1 MKIVIP
7 EEILIKK
14 CQEIVKE
21 YEDVEKALSDP
32 ATYGNQEKMVALSR
46 KRKALSK
53 VLPTARKYLMLIQ
66 RRNEARQIL
75 EEESDEDMLELA
87 KEELKDVEKEI
98 EKMMEVLPDVLV
110 PPDPDDERNVIMEI
124 RAGVGGEE
132 AALFAGDLF
141 RMYSRYAERKGWR
154 IDVLSINET
163 DLGGI
168 KEITFEVKGE
178 GVYSRLKYEGGVHR
192 VQRVPVTESGGRIHT
207 SAASVVVMKEPDEV
221 EVDIKPDDIEMET
234 FRSGGK
240 GGQHQNKRESGVRL
254 IHKPTGI
261 TVVVTTERSQH
272 QNRAKAMKILK
283 ARVYQMLQQEQEK
296 EVSALRKSLVGSGD
310 RSEKIRTYNFP
321 QSRVTDHRRGLTL
334 YNLDA
339 VLDGDLD
346 ELIDALRMAETKDK
360 LASLTSK
367 V

>member
-1 MKIVIP
+1 MLS

-14 CQEIVKE
+14 CEDLVKRYEEI
-21 YEDVEKALSDP
+21 EKKLSDP
-32 ATYGNQEKMVALSR
+32 SVYGDQKIVVSLSR
-46 KRKALSK
+46 ERKSLER
-53 VLPTARKYLMLIQ
+53 VLPIARRYLELIG
-66 RRNEARQIL
+66 RRDEAKAIL
-75 EEESDEDMLELA
+75 EEETDDDMLTLA
-87 KEELKDVEKEI
+87 KEELKEVEKEI
-98 EKMMEVLPDVLV
+98 EDMQEKLPDVLV
-110 PPDPDDERNVIMEI
+110 PPDPDDDRNVIMEI

-132 AALFAGDLF
+132 AALFARDLF
-141 RMYSRYAERKGWR
+141 RMYTRYAERKGWAVD
-154 IDVLSINET
+154 ILSINET

-168 KEITFEVKGE
+168 KEVSFEVKGE
-178 GVYSRLKYEGGVHR
+178 GVYSHLKYEGGVHR

-207 SAASVVVMKEPDEV
+207 SAASVVVMKQPDEV
-221 EVDIKPDDIEMET
+221 EVEINPDDIEMET

-283 ARVYQMLQQEQEK
+283 ARVYQMMQQAQEE
-296 EVSALRKSLVGSGD
+296 EVSALRRSLVGSGD

-321 QSRVTDHRRGLTL
+321 QSRVTDHRIGLTL

-339 VLDGDLD
+339 ILDGDLD
-346 ELIDALRMAETKDK
+346 EIISALKMAETKDR
-360 LASLTSK
+360 LQSVSTQ
-367 V
+367 

>member
-1 MKIVIP
+1 VLP

-14 CQEIVKE
+14 CKDLVKRYEEI
-21 YEDVEKALSDP
+21 EKKLSDP
-32 ATYGNQEKMVALSR
+32 SVYEDQKMVVSLSR
-46 KRKALSK
+46 ERKSLEK
-53 VLPTARKYLMLIQ
+53 VLPVAKRYLELIT
-66 RRNEARQIL
+66 RRDEAKAIL
-75 EEESDEDMLELA
+75 EEETDEDMIVLA
-87 KEELKDVEKEI
+87 KEELKEVEKEI
-98 EKMMEVLPDVLV
+98 EDMQEKLPDVLV
-110 PPDPDDERNVIMEI
+110 PPDPDDDRNVIMEI

-132 AALFAGDLF
+132 AALFARDLF
-141 RMYSRYAERKGWR
+141 RMYTRYAERKGWTVD
-154 IDVLSINET
+154 ILSINET

-168 KEITFEVKGE
+168 KEVSFEVKGD
-178 GVYSRLKYEGGVHR
+178 GVYSHLKYEGGVHR

-207 SAASVVVMKEPDEV
+207 SAASVVVMKQPDEV
-221 EVDIKPDDIEMET
+221 EVEINPDDIEMET

-283 ARVYQMLQQEQEK
+283 ARVYQMMQQAQEK
-296 EVSALRKSLVGSGD
+296 EVSALRRSLVGSGD

-321 QSRVTDHRRGLTL
+321 QSRVTDHRIGLTL

-346 ELIDALRMAETKDK
+346 EILSALKMAETKDRLQSVAK
-360 LASLTSK
+360 Q
-367 V
+367 

>member
-1 MKIVIP
+1 VLP

-14 CQEIVKE
+14 CEDLLKRYEEI
-21 YEDVEKALSDP
+21 EKKLGDP
-32 ATYGNQEKMVALSR
+32 SVYGDQKMVVSLSR
-46 KRKALSK
+46 ERKSLER
-53 VLPTARKYLMLIQ
+53 VLPVAKRYLELIT
-66 RRNEARQIL
+66 RRDEAKAIL
-75 EEESDEDMLELA
+75 EEETDEDMLTLA
-87 KEELKDVEKEI
+87 KEELKEVEKEL
-98 EKMMEVLPDVLV
+98 EDMQGKLPDVLV
-110 PPDPDDERNVIMEI
+110 PPDPDDDRNVIMEI

-132 AALFAGDLF
+132 AALFARDLF
-141 RMYSRYAERKGWR
+141 RMYTRYAERKGWTVD
-154 IDVLSINET
+154 ILSINET

-168 KEITFEVKGE
+168 KEVSFEVKGE
-178 GVYSRLKYEGGVHR
+178 GVYSHLKYEGGVHR

-207 SAASVVVMKEPDEV
+207 SAASVVVMKQPDEV
-221 EVDIKPDDIEMET
+221 EVEINPDDIEMET

-283 ARVYQMLQQEQEK
+283 ARVYQMMQQAQEE
-296 EVSALRKSLVGSGD
+296 EVSALRRSLVGSGD

-321 QSRVTDHRRGLTL
+321 QSRVTDHRIGLTL

-346 ELIDALRMAETKDK
+346 EIISALKMAETKDK
-360 LASLTSK
+360 LESVSK
-367 V
+367 Q

>member
-1 MKIVIP
+1 MLP
-7 EEILIKK
+7 EEILLNR
-14 CQEIVKE
+14 CRDIVRE
-21 YEDVEKALSDP
+21 YEEVEKKLSDP
-32 ATYGNQEKMVALSR
+32 SIYSDQNKVVQLSR

-53 VLPTARKYLMLIQ
+53 VVKTARYYLELIE
-66 RRNEARQIL
+66 RREEAKQIL
-75 EEESDEDMLELA
+75 EEESDEEMLELA
-87 KEELKDVEKEI
+87 KEELKEI
-98 EKMMEVLPDVLV
+98 EKELEQMEEKLPNILI

-141 RMYSRYAERKGWR
+141 RMYSRYAERKGWT

-178 GVYSRLKYEGGVHR
+178 GVYSYLKYEGGVHR

-221 EVDIKPDDIEMET
+221 EVDIKPEDIEMET

-283 ARVYQMLQQEQEK
+283 ARIYQMMQRQQEQ
-296 EVSALRKSLVGSGD
+296 EVSALRRSLVGSGD

-321 QSRVTDHRRGLTL
+321 QNRVTDHRIGLTL
-334 YNLDA
+334 YNLENI
-339 VLDGDLD
+339 LDGDLD
-346 ELIDALRMAETKDK
+346 ELIQSLRVAETKDRLQSITK
-360 LASLTSK
+360 H
-367 V
+367 

>member
-1 MKIVIP
+1 VLP

-14 CQEIVKE
+14 CKELVSE
-21 YEDVEKALSDP
+21 YENIERQLSDP
-32 ATYGNQEKMVALSR
+32 STYSDQNKMVELSR
-46 KRKALSK
+46 KRKALQK
-53 VLPTARKYLMLIQ
+53 VVPTAKRYLELIQ
-66 RRNEARQIL
+66 RREEAKQIL
-75 EEESDEDMLELA
+75 EEETDEDMLELA
-87 KEELKDVEKEI
+87 KEELKEVEKELEEME
-98 EKMMEVLPDVLV
+98 EKLPDVLV

-141 RMYSRYAERKGWR
+141 RMYSRYAERKGWAV
-154 IDVLSINET
+154 DVLSVNET

-178 GVYSRLKYEGGVHR
+178 GVYSHLKYEGGVHR

-221 EVDIKPDDIEMET
+221 EIDIKPEDIEMET

-283 ARVYQMLQQEQEK
+283 ARVYQMMQQQQEQ
-296 EVSALRKSLVGSGD
+296 EVSALRRSLVGSGD

-321 QSRVTDHRRGLTL
+321 QSRVTDHRIGLTL

-339 VLDGDLD
+339 ILDGDLD
-346 ELIDALRMAETKDK
+346 ELVQALRVAETKDK
-360 LASLTSK
+360 LQSISQS
-367 V
+367 

>member
-1 MKIVIP
+1 MLP

-14 CQEIVKE
+14 CEDLLKRYEEI
-21 YEDVEKALSDP
+21 EKKLGDP
-32 ATYGNQEKMVALSR
+32 SVYGDQKMVVSLSR
-46 KRKALSK
+46 ERKSLER
-53 VLPTARKYLMLIQ
+53 VLPVAKRYLELIT
-66 RRNEARQIL
+66 RRDEAKAIL
-75 EEESDEDMLELA
+75 EEETDEDMLTLA
-87 KEELKDVEKEI
+87 KEELKEVEKEL
-98 EKMMEVLPDVLV
+98 EDMQGKLPDVLV
-110 PPDPDDERNVIMEI
+110 PPDPDDDRNVIMEI

-132 AALFAGDLF
+132 AALFARDLF
-141 RMYSRYAERKGWR
+141 RMYTRYAERKGWTVD
-154 IDVLSINET
+154 ILSINET

-168 KEITFEVKGE
+168 KEVSFEVKGE
-178 GVYSRLKYEGGVHR
+178 GVYSHLKYEGGVHR

-207 SAASVVVMKEPDEV
+207 SAASVVVMKQPDEV
-221 EVDIKPDDIEMET
+221 EVEINPDDIEMET

-283 ARVYQMLQQEQEK
+283 ARVYQMMQQAQEE
-296 EVSALRKSLVGSGD
+296 EVSALRRSLVGSGD

-321 QSRVTDHRRGLTL
+321 QSRVTDHRIGLTL
-334 YNLDA
+334 YNLDT

-346 ELIDALRMAETKDK
+346 EIISALKMAETKDK
-360 LASLTSK
+360 LESVSK
-367 V
+367 Q

>member
-1 MKIVIP
+1 MLP

-14 CQEIVKE
+14 CKDLVKRYEEI
-21 YEDVEKALSDP
+21 EKKLSDP
-32 ATYGNQEKMVALSR
+32 SVYEDQKMVVSLSR
-46 KRKALSK
+46 ERKSLEK
-53 VLPTARKYLMLIQ
+53 VLPVAKRYLELIT
-66 RRNEARQIL
+66 RRDEAKAIL
-75 EEESDEDMLELA
+75 EEETDEDMIVLA
-87 KEELKDVEKEI
+87 KEELKEVEKEI
-98 EKMMEVLPDVLV
+98 EDMQEKLPDVLV
-110 PPDPDDERNVIMEI
+110 PPDPDDDRNVIMEI

-132 AALFAGDLF
+132 AALFARDLF
-141 RMYSRYAERKGWR
+141 RMYTRYAERKGWTVD
-154 IDVLSINET
+154 ILSINET

-168 KEITFEVKGE
+168 KEVSFEVKGD
-178 GVYSRLKYEGGVHR
+178 GVYSHLKYEGGVHR

-207 SAASVVVMKEPDEV
+207 SAASVVVMKQPDEV
-221 EVDIKPDDIEMET
+221 EVEINPDDIEMET

-283 ARVYQMLQQEQEK
+283 ARVYQMMQQAQEK
-296 EVSALRKSLVGSGD
+296 EVSALRRSLVGSGD

-321 QSRVTDHRRGLTL
+321 QSRVTDHRIGLTL

-346 ELIDALRMAETKDK
+346 EILSALKMAETKDRLQSVAK
-360 LASLTSK
+360 Q
-367 V
+367 

>member
-1 MKIVIP
+1 VLP

-14 CQEIVKE
+14 CKELVKE
-21 YEDVEKALSDP
+21 YEDIEHQLSDP
-32 ATYGNQEKMVALSR
+32 SIYSNQNKMVELSR
-46 KRKALSK
+46 KRKALQK
-53 VLPTARKYLMLIQ
+53 VVPTAKRYLELIG
-66 RRNEARQIL
+66 RREEARQIL
-75 EEESDEDMLELA
+75 EEETDDDMLELA
-87 KEELKDVEKEI
+87 KDELKEVEKQLEEME
-98 EKMMEVLPDVLV
+98 EKLPDVLV

-141 RMYSRYAERKGWR
+141 RMYSRYAERKGWTV
-154 IDVLSINET
+154 DVLSVNET

-178 GVYSRLKYEGGVHR
+178 GVYSHLKYEGGVHR

-221 EVDIKPDDIEMET
+221 EIDIRPEDIEMET

-261 TVVVTTERSQH
+261 TVVATTERSQH

-283 ARVYQMLQQEQEK
+283 ARVYQMMQQQQEQ
-296 EVSALRKSLVGSGD
+296 EVSALRRSLVGSGD

-321 QSRVTDHRRGLTL
+321 QSRVTDHRIGLTL

-339 VLDGDLD
+339 ILDGDLD
-346 ELIDALRMAETKDK
+346 ELVQALRVAETKDK
-360 LASLTSK
+360 LQSISQS
-367 V
+367 